1 MYNKDNAKGKIIR
14 YVITILLIVC
24 IFFGLI
30 YVFSPSSFK
39 RKVKD
44 VESNWTGGLNRH
56 LTVYTAD
63 GNILAQY
70 DGKIDL
76 EQNESGVVKF
86 DYKGKR
92 YMYYNCF
99 VEVIEK

>member
-1 MYNKDNAKGKIIR
+1 MKTKLKIIG
-14 YVITILLIVC
+14 VILAIILLIAAVYF
-24 IFFGLI
+24 IMPASL
-30 YVFSPSSFK
+30 K
-39 RKVKD
+39 REIKD
-44 VESNWTGGLNRH
+44 VKSDWTGGLNRH

-63 GNILAQY
+63 GNVLAEY

-76 EQNESGVVKF
+76 ESNESGVVKF
-86 DYKGKR
+86 DFKGKR

>member
-1 MYNKDNAKGKIIR
+1 MKTKLKIIG
-14 YVITILLIVC
+14 VILAIILLIAAVYF
-24 IFFGLI
+24 IM
-30 YVFSPSSFK
+30 PSSLK
-39 RKVKD
+39 REIKD
-44 VESNWTGGLNRH
+44 VKSDWTGGLNRH

-63 GNILAQY
+63 GNVLAEY

-76 EQNESGVVKF
+76 ESNESGVVKF
-86 DYKGKR
+86 DFKGKR

>member
-1 MYNKDNAKGKIIR
+1 MKKKIIIWAII
-14 YVITILLIVC
+14 VVMSILLILGVVY
-24 IFFGLI
+24 GLA
-30 YVFSPSSFK
+30 PSSFK

-44 VESNWTGGLNRH
+44 VESNWTGGLDRH
-56 LTVYTAD
+56 LTVYTAT
-63 GNILAQY
+63 GEILAEY
-70 DGKIDL
+70 DGRIDL

>member
-1 MYNKDNAKGKIIR
+1 MKKEIIKWFAI
-14 YVITILLIVC
+14 VIVVLVLLVGALFAC
-24 IFFGLI
+24 APASL
-30 YVFSPSSFK
+30 K
-39 RKVKD
+39 RGVKD
-44 VESNWTGGLNRH
+44 FKSDWTGGLDRH
-56 LTVYTAD
+56 LTVYTAT
-63 GNILAQY
+63 GEILAEY

-76 EQNESGVVKF
+76 EANESGVVKF

>member
-1 MYNKDNAKGKIIR
+1 MKTKFKIIG
-14 YVITILLIVC
+14 VILAIILLIAAVYF
-24 IFFGLI
+24 IM
-30 YVFSPSSFK
+30 PSSLK
-39 RKVKD
+39 REIKD
-44 VESNWTGGLNRH
+44 VKSDWTGGLNRH

-63 GNILAQY
+63 GNVLAEY

-76 EQNESGVVKF
+76 ESNESGVVKF
-86 DYKGKR
+86 DFKGKR

>member
-1 MYNKDNAKGKIIR
+1 MKNKIIT
-14 YVITILLIVC
+14 YIVVAIFVAALIFSLLMA
-24 IFFGLI
+24 FA
-30 YVFSPSSFK
+30 PSSFK
-39 RKVKD
+39 RNIKD
-44 VESNWTGGLNRH
+44 IESDWTGGLDRH

-63 GNILAQY
+63 GDVLAEY

-76 EQNESGVVKF
+76 EKNESGVVKF
-86 DYKGKR
+86 DFKGKR

>member
-1 MYNKDNAKGKIIR
+1 MKTKFKIIG
-14 YVITILLIVC
+14 VILAIILLIAAVYF
-24 IFFGLI
+24 IMPASL
-30 YVFSPSSFK
+30 K
-39 RKVKD
+39 REIKD
-44 VESNWTGGLNRH
+44 VKSDWTGGLNRH

-63 GNILAQY
+63 GNVLAEY

-76 EQNESGVVKF
+76 ESNESGVVKF
-86 DYKGKR
+86 DFKGKR

>member
-1 MYNKDNAKGKIIR
+1 MKKVLKVMG
-14 YVITILLIVC
+14 VIAAIVLFCALLYFIA
-24 IFFGLI
+24 
-30 YVFSPSSFK
+30 PSSLKRGFK
-39 RKVKD
+39 DFKSD
-44 VESNWTGGLNRH
+44 WSGGLDRH

-63 GNILAQY
+63 GQVLAEY

-76 EQNESGVVKF
+76 ESNESGVVKF
-86 DYKGKR
+86 DFKGKR

>member
-1 MYNKDNAKGKIIR
+1 MKGKIIKWA
-14 YVITILLIVC
+14 VIILISL
-24 IFFGLI
+24 GLI
-30 YVFSPSSFK
+30 IALLYGLAPSSLK
-39 RKVKD
+39 RQVKD
-44 VESNWTGGLNRH
+44 VKSDWTGGLDRH
-56 LTVYTAD
+56 LTVYTAN
-63 GNILAQY
+63 GEVLAEY

-76 EQNESGVVKF
+76 EANESGVVKF

>member
-14 YVITILLIVC
+14 YVITILLVVC

-30 YVFSPSSFK
+30 YVFSPSSLK